1 MFLYVKSNFNFL
13 RRRVSAVSALRSL
26 GRAAVATNKTIDIID
41 TVFAPSREP
50 TTFWSLR
57 HNRKFFNYFPSISKA
72 FVSATDAFLY
82 SCSHCFHVVQIH
94 KWSNMWSS
102 PFRWDMDA
110 IRKSKI
116 RLRKNSFSAVT
127 IPYISTIVKRLLSTL
142 KICIAVVKEN
152 ARRKKPEFIFEKA
165 LGFLSLL
172 WYVVVLTG
180 GADG

>member
-1 MFLYVKSNFNFL
+1 MTKSIVTPQNLIRSKQRKGIFYFLQ
-13 RRRVSAVSALRSL
+13 
-26 GRAAVATNKTIDIID
+26 KTCY
-41 TVFAPSREP
+41 SRHIKTEKI
-50 TTFWSLR
+50 R
-57 HNRKFFNYFPSISKA
+57 
-72 FVSATDAFLY
+72 
-82 SCSHCFHVVQIH
+82 

-152 ARRKKPEFIFEKA
+152 ARRRKPEFIFEKA